1 MKNFILTALLM
12 LACYTGNAQYSF
24 EAVDDYGRLE
34 GLNYDLLVEDKV
46 YAVTLKNHVVVS
58 YDNAQTWDL
67 LYTFPDSRA
76 RITNLKTL
84 PGGETLAFTVIELD
98 AAQNGFYV
106 LSIEDAEIINFI
118 SLPVPEENPS
128 VNNFDIYDAEGN
140 TMILNVSALNGY
152 KVFYTTTGGESW
164 TEVYAQADYNNVSVS
179 DVAISPADPNK
190 LFIARGLGP
199 DGIDG
204 GMFISADAGE
214 TWSETLAGTPL
225 SSIDFNPTDADDL
238 FTGTSQSFG
247 DGVQNLYRSYDGG
260 ETWDIMPVE
269 WSEAQFDYITVVR
282 FHPNTPTVMYA
293 LETNEIAYSEDGGT
307 TWTSTEYTEDEYYGG
322 LSITI
327 NPFDG
332 KEALI
337 VANMYPARTTNG
349 GASLTQVKAPFYAI
363 RGIAATKFNGTE
375 HLYYAAQGGL
385 VHKNY
390 NTNTS
395 NSYDIEP
402 PSSFSLSDYQLYA
415 DENVEG
421 RLYLYE
427 GGFMGS
433 SLYISEDYGATKTQ
447 LMSEFSPNFT
457 GVASDPENT
466 NIIYYALSNFDN
478 LSTLYRLDISDMENL
493 NPEML
498 TLPEEGFTGS
508 ILTTASETENALI
521 ITLGS
526 KVYRSTDE
534 GTTWTE
540 IFSVEE
546 GELFSV
552 VKNPF
557 DDNSFAVASS
567 NGIYTTT
574 DGGENWDML
583 LEGIAARKIKYSD
596 TDNGVIAAGIYNS
609 EAVNA
614 AVMYYN
620 GNGWITVTP
629 AELNYLHSYTMDFNF
644 ADDTINAYIG
654 TVDAGVI
661 RYSFEVGEL
670 GTDNPVKTASKLTVY
685 PNPASDVVTI
695 SIDNAPAASVAVYS
709 LTGQKVLQGSTGQLN
724 IASLS
729 AGMYLIKAETAEGKS
744 ASQKLIKK

>member
-1 MKNFILTALLM
+1 MKNFILIMLLM
-12 LACYTGNAQYSF
+12 FACFTGSAQYSF
-24 EAVDDYGRLE
+24 EGVDDYGRLE

-46 YAVTLKNHVVVS
+46 YAVTLNNHVVVS

-76 RITNLKTL
+76 RITNMRTL
-84 PGGETLAFTVIELD
+84 PGGETLAFSVIELD

-118 SLPVPEENPS
+118 SLPGAEENPS

-140 TMILNVSALNGY
+140 TILLNVSTLEGY
-152 KVFYTTTGGESW
+152 KAYYTTTGGESW
-164 TEVYAQADYNNVSVS
+164 TAVYEQAEYNNVAIN

-190 LFIARGLGP
+190 LFLARGLGP
-199 DGIDG
+199 DGVDG
-204 GMFISADAGE
+204 GMFISTDAGE
-214 TWSETLAGTPL
+214 TWGETLAGVPL

-238 FTGTSQSFG
+238 FTGTSQGFG
-247 DGVQNLYRSYDGG
+247 DVEENLYRSYDGG
-260 ETWDIMPVE
+260 ETWSIMPVE
-269 WSEAQFDYITVVR
+269 WSDADFEYINVVR

-307 TWTSTEYTEDEYYGG
+307 TWISTVYGEDEYYGG

-349 GASLTQVKAPFYAI
+349 GVSLTQVRAPFYAI
-363 RGIAATKFNGTE
+363 RGVAATKFNGTE

-395 NSYDIEP
+395 TPYDIEP
-402 PSSFSLSDYQLYA
+402 PSNFSLSDYQLYA

-421 RLYLYE
+421 RLFLYE
-427 GGFMGS
+427 GSFMGS
-433 SLYISEDYGATKTQ
+433 SLYLSEDHGATKTQ
-447 LMSEFSPNFT
+447 LMSELSPNFT
-457 GVASDPENT
+457 GVASNPDNT
-466 NIIYYALSNFDN
+466 NIVYYALSNFDD
-478 LSTLYRLDISDMENL
+478 LSTVYRLDISDMENL
-493 NPEML
+493 APEML
-498 TLPEEGFTGS
+498 TLPQEGYVGS
-508 ILTTASETENALI
+508 ILTVASETQSSLI
-521 ITLGS
+521 ITLGN

-534 GTTWTE
+534 GANWTE
-540 IFSVEE
+540 LFSVEE
-546 GELFSV
+546 GVLYSA

-557 DDNSFAVASS
+557 DNNNIAVASS

-574 DGGENWDML
+574 DGGENWGVL
-583 LEGIAARKIKYSD
+583 LEGVAAKKIKYSD

-614 AVMYYN
+614 AIMYYN
-620 GNGWITVTP
+620 GIGWITVTP

-670 GTDNPVKTASKLTVY
+670 GLENPAKTATKLTIY
-685 PNPASDVVTI
+685 PNPASDVVNV
-695 SIDNAPAASVAVYS
+695 SIDNAPATSVAVYS
-709 LTGQKVLQGSTGQLN
+709 LTGQKVLQGATGQLN

-729 AGMYLIKAETAEGKS
+729 AGMYLIKAETADGKS